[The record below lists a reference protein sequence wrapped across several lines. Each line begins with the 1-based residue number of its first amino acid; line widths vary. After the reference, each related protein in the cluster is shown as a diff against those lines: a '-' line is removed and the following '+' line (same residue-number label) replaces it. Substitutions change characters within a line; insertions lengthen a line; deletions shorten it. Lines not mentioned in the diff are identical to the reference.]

1 MSTFAEKRKEFLKRM
16 RAKYRAEDSEVLI
29 KSGSAKDENVDAD
42 LMALLEKK
50 FDELFGPLDD
60 D

>member
-1 MSTFAEKRKEFLKRM
+1 MITFAEKRKEFLKNM

-29 KSGSAKDENVDAD
+29 KSESANDDDEDTD
-42 LMALLEKK
+42 LMALIEKK
-50 FDELFGPLDD
+50 FDDLFGPLDD

>member
-1 MSTFAEKRKEFLKRM
+1 MNTFTEKRKEFLKNM
-16 RAKYRAEDSEVLI
+16 REKYRADDPEAPL
-29 KSGSAKDENVDAD
+29 KSLSAKDDDVDAD

-60 D
+60 N

>member
-29 KSGSAKDENVDAD
+29 KSGSANDENVDAD

>member
-1 MSTFAEKRKEFLKRM
+1 M